1 MLHDNLS
8 DFGIAQDKGP
18 LLYQAI
24 QDGNKE
30 IVNELLSGP
39 IITYSS
45 IRRPDGESQFPFTFA
60 ATHPEPDIL
69 IKLLEIYKNDIKEY
83 EKCLALKL
91 AAQNGHPAIVT
102 TLLDRCGNEIHTH
115 YKGEALRYAAENG
128 HEAIVTTLLE
138 RWGNDIG
145 LFSASESLEYAAQN
159 GHTAIVTTL
168 LERCGYDISADDKGR
183 ALRYAAENG
192 HPAIVTTLLERCG
205 NEIHTYYKG
214 EALRYAA
221 ENGHTAIVTTLL
233 ERCGN
238 EISADSK
245 SQTLQSAAQNG
256 RIEALSALLANES
269 VLALA
274 TWNDN
279 AAFRAAQAEFNAT
292 EAGTPE
298 RARYQAVID
307 RLMEINEVAEW
318 VRLHENQENNLANI
332 VNLAENSM
340 ENLTKNESALVNH
353 LKKHYEPVF
362 EDKSWEVIQVE
373 ILSDLKSEYQKSPAR
388 DGYHRIWVLKPDSKI
403 PVDFVPADTIGI
415 HPVGNS
421 CTLYSKSLDGTVN
434 QKRVSKEQIEQ
445 LFDLSFNEPYK
456 EIQNHEL
463 IQTLLNQYD
472 IPAHPNQNQALP
484 LEYRADLN
492 ESALVAYYRHPIHNA
507 YRYLSDRNPWMS
519 PDAAFVHRHEN
530 GDGQAVISD
539 ADKVL
544 MSYFWLALTD
554 ESVTLEEG
562 FTLEGNKCVFA
573 ATIAELNRGH
583 NCDER
588 ALYADEQAAYE
599 HHTPGIQT
607 TRADNLGADKPS
619 CSYGVTKRLLQSQY
633 GHPHLTAPAAR
644 PLSLEIIRERMESLL
659 IQSKAEE
666 AAPDNLMDRL
676 NKLDKKELT
685 FVQQQLS
692 DICFMNDYDESDK
705 IILNEVETARVDS
718 AIKTPRAQLDA
729 FIEGTKLWFSKER
742 IEERH
747 DNPKLSTGPGAS
759 DFFKDHTSYVAFI
772 EACAQRP
779 LVAFSET
786 LWKAVSAQLETM
798 SPPAPIVNQY
808 ARVNKKRK
816 NEERDPCNN
825 DEPDHKKRK
834 PSSP

>member
-1 MLHDNLS
+1 MLHGILS
-8 DFGIAQDKGP
+8 TFRIIQDKGP

-24 QDGNKE
+24 EGGDKDL
-30 IVNELLSGP
+30 VNQLLTGLFPPSYRS
-39 IITYSS
+39 ITNLDIEPEYPLALAA
-45 IRRPDGESQFPFTFA
+45 RHPD
-60 ATHPEPDIL
+60 PDIL
-69 IKLLEIYKNDIKEY
+69 ITLLEHYKSDIGSNDRGQ
-83 EKCLALKL
+83 ALRI
-91 AAQNGHPAIVT
+91 AAALNHPVIITA
-102 TLLDRCGNEIHTH
+102 LLDRCKNEEISTRS
-115 YKGEALRYAAENG
+115 KGHALM
-128 HEAIVTTLLE
+128 
-138 RWGNDIG
+138 
-145 LFSASESLEYAAQN
+145 FSAQN
-159 GHTAIVTTL
+159 GYL
-168 LERCGYDISADDKGR
+168 D
-183 ALRYAAENG
+183 ALN
-192 HPAIVTTLLERCG
+192 
-205 NEIHTYYKG
+205 
-214 EALRYAA
+214 
-221 ENGHTAIVTTLL
+221 
-233 ERCGN
+233 
-238 EISADSK
+238 
-245 SQTLQSAAQNG
+245 
-256 RIEALSALLANES
+256 ALLANES
-269 VLALA
+269 VLALV
-274 TWNDN
+274 TWNSN
-279 AAFRAAQAEFNAT
+279 AALRAAQMERNGT

-298 RARYQAVID
+298 RARYDAVIA
-307 RLMEINEVAEW
+307 RLMEIPAVAE
-318 VRLHENQENNLANI
+318 LENQQANQENDPADI
-332 VNLAENSM
+332 VNFRENSM
-340 ENLTKNESALVNH
+340 QDLTKNESALVNH

-362 EDKSWEVIQVE
+362 KDKSWEVIQVE
-373 ILSDLKSEYQKSPAR
+373 ILSDLESEYQKSPAR
-388 DGYHRIWVLKPDSKI
+388 DGYHRICVLKSDSKI

-421 CTLYSKSLDGTVN
+421 CILHWKSLDGTVN

-445 LFDLSFNEPYK
+445 LFDLSFNEPYR

-463 IQTLLNQYD
+463 IQKLLNQYD

-599 HHTPGIQT
+599 HHAPGIQT

-705 IILNEVETARVDS
+705 IILNDAETAQVDS
-718 AIKTPRAQLDA
+718 AINTPREQLDR

-742 IEERH
+742 IEQEH
-747 DNPKLSTGPGAS
+747 DNPKLSTGSGAAAS
-759 DFFKDHTSYVAFI
+759 LGEHTSYVSFI

-786 LWKAVSAQLETM
+786 LWNAVSAQLETM

-808 ARVNKKRK
+808 EAVGVGGKQKGGSRDDYSDEAPASKK
-816 NEERDPCNN
+816 P
-825 DEPDHKKRK
+825 KR
-834 PSSP
+834 